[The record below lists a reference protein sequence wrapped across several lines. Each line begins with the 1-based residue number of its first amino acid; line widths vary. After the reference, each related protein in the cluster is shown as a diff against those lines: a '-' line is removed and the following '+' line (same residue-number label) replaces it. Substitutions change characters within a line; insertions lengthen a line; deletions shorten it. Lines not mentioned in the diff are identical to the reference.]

1 MAAVAQTAREEWSQG
16 WTVIFSASV
25 GFSLFSV
32 MLSAAG
38 IFMQPLGQEFGWN
51 RTILSLGL
59 TVATFVT
66 AVLSPFFGILI
77 DKYGSR
83 RLALPGIVLT
93 TLGMAS
99 FGLMS
104 GSTEMWIG
112 LWVVFGMILVT
123 IKSTVWSAA
132 VAHRFTH
139 SRGLALGLVI
149 AGTAVAQGTVPML
162 GNWLIENY
170 GWRQAYIWLAFG
182 WGSMTFVICYFLFK
196 DGYAKAGSQTAD
208 QMAETAAI
216 KAAVAGLTVPE
227 AIRSPA
233 LWMILVSSFIVMA
246 VTQGFSVHLF
256 PILTES
262 GISRGHAAQLMIVSA
277 VAAVIGKLATGFML
291 DRFRPNWVGGL
302 TLAACALA
310 FAPLME
316 GARSMPLVIFA
327 LVVNGYAIGTKTNIT
342 LFFAAEYGGMRNF
355 GKIYGTISAIITFA
369 TALGPLIAGRLYD
382 TSGSYDSFL
391 MLGVIGCIIGGLML
405 VVLPSAPRW
414 KAKEDALAEA
424 FQ

>member
-1 MAAVAQTAREEWSQG
+1 MQAARQTTRDEWAQG
-16 WTVIFSASV
+16 WLVVLSASL

-38 IFMQPLGQEFGWN
+38 IFMQPLGQEFGWS
-51 RTILSLGL
+51 RTTLSAGPAI
-59 TVATFVT
+59 ATTMT

-83 RLALPGIVLT
+83 KLALPGIVLT
-93 TLGMAS
+93 TLAMAS
-99 FGLMS
+99 FGFMT
-104 GSTEMWIG
+104 GSATLWIG
-112 LWVVFGMILVT
+112 MWVVFGFILVT

-132 VAHRFTH
+132 VANKFQK
-139 SRGLALGLVI
+139 SRGLALGLVV
-149 AGTAVAQGTVPML
+149 AGTAVAQGVVPML
-162 GNWLIENY
+162 GNWLIEDF

-182 WGSMTFVICYFLFK
+182 WGSITLLICTLFFR
-196 DGYAKAGSQTAD
+196 DGFSKRERAAEAERLAGVAPAD
-208 QMAETAAI
+208 
-216 KAAVAGLTVPE
+216 VPGLSIPE

-233 LWMILVSSFIVMA
+233 LWMILTSSFIVMA
-246 VTQGFSVHLF
+246 VTQGFSIHLF

-262 GISRGHAAQLMIVSA
+262 GIARSEAAKLLFLSGLAA
-277 VAAVIGKLATGFML
+277 VAGKLITGWLL

-310 FAPLME
+310 MVPLMD
-316 GARSMPLVIFA
+316 GGRSTA
-327 LVVNGYAIGTKTNIT
+327 LVVFAMLMNGYAIGTKTNIT
-342 LFFAAEYGGMRNF
+342 LFLAAEYGGMRNF

-391 MLGVIGCIIGGLML
+391 MLGVIGCVIGGLML
-405 VVLPSAPRW
+405 IVLPSAPRW
-414 KAKEDALAEA
+414 KAKEDALAEEFA
-424 FQ
+424 

>member
-1 MAAVAQTAREEWSQG
+1 MATGALSAREEWSQG
-16 WTVIFSASV
+16 WSVVFAASV

-38 IFMQPLGQEFGWN
+38 IFMQPLGEEFGWS
-51 RTILSLGL
+51 RTTLSAGL
-59 TVATFVT
+59 AVATFVT
-66 AVLSPFFGILI
+66 AILSPFFGILI

-123 IKSTVWSAA
+123 VKSTVWSAA

-216 KAAVAGLTVPE
+216 KAAVPGLTVKQ
-227 AIRSPA
+227 AVRSPA
-233 LWMILVSSFIVMA
+233 LWMILISSFIVMA

-262 GISRGHAAQLMIVSA
+262 GIARGQAAQLMIVSA
-277 VAAVIGKLATGFML
+277 VAAVIGKLATGWML

-391 MLGVIGCIIGGLML
+391 MLGVVGCVIGGLML
-405 VVLPSAPRW
+405 IVLPSAPRW
-414 KAKEDALAEA
+414 KAKEDALAEEFA
-424 FQ
+424 

>member
-1 MAAVAQTAREEWSQG
+1 MATVAKTAREEWSQG
-16 WTVIFSASV
+16 WTVIFAASV

-38 IFMQPLGQEFGWN
+38 IFMQPLGDEFGWN
-51 RTILSLGL
+51 KTILSMGL
-59 TVATFVT
+59 SIATLIT
-66 AVLSPFFGILI
+66 AILSPFFGILI
-77 DKYGSR
+77 DRYGSR

-99 FGLMS
+99 FGLMN
-104 GSTEMWIG
+104 GSVAMWVG

-123 IKSTVWSAA
+123 IKSTIWAAA

-170 GWRQAYIWLAFG
+170 GWRQAYIWLALG
-182 WGSMTFVICYFLFK
+182 WGSATFVICYFLFK
-196 DGYAKAGSQTAD
+196 DGYAKAGTLTAEQERD
-208 QMAETAAI
+208 AE
-216 KAAVAGLTVPE
+216 AVRRAVPGLSVKE
-227 AIRSPA
+227 AVRSPA

-262 GISRGHAAQLMIVSA
+262 GLSRALAAKLMLVSA
-277 VAAVIGKLATGFML
+277 VAAVIGKLVTGWLL
-291 DRFRPNWVGGL
+291 DRYRPNWVGGL

-342 LFFAAEYGGMRNF
+342 LFFAAEYGGMKNF

-369 TALGPLIAGRLYD
+369 TALGPLLAGRMYD
-382 TSGSYDSFL
+382 NSGSYDSFL
-391 MLGVIGCIIGGLML
+391 MVGVIGCVIGGLML

-414 KAKEDALAEA
+414 KVAEESLAQDLA
-424 FQ
+424 

>member
-1 MAAVAQTAREEWSQG
+1 MATGALSAREEWASG
-16 WTVIFSASV
+16 WSVVFAASV

-38 IFMQPLGQEFGWN
+38 IFMQPLGQEFGWS
-51 RTILSLGL
+51 RTTLSAGL
-59 TVATFVT
+59 AVATFVT

-112 LWVVFGMILVT
+112 LWIVFGMILVT
-123 IKSTVWSAA
+123 VKSTVWSAA

-149 AGTAVAQGTVPML
+149 AGTAVSQGTVPML

-182 WGSMTFVICYFLFK
+182 WGSMTFVVCYFLFK
-196 DGYAKAGSQTAD
+196 DGYAKPGSQTAD

-216 KAAVAGLTVPE
+216 KAAVPGLTVKQ
-227 AIRSPA
+227 AVRSPA
-233 LWMILVSSFIVMA
+233 LWMILISSFIVMA

-262 GISRGHAAQLMIVSA
+262 GIARGQAAQLMIVSA
-277 VAAVIGKLATGFML
+277 VAAVIGKLATGWML

-391 MLGVIGCIIGGLML
+391 MLGVIGCVIGGLML

-414 KAKEDALAEA
+414 KAQEDALAAEFA
-424 FQ
+424 